1 MNNMTYT
8 TENDFF
14 MDSFNRD
21 SVTCCNA
28 AVFPNTKDISLDIPY
43 DLSPAKVSI
52 NSLSSIEDEVN
63 SIKDRIDEL
72 DKTAREAL
80 KMCLELKKNGIN
92 KQKHKYMT
100 LNMEWEEL

>member
-1 MNNMTYT
+1 MKYT

-21 SVTCCNA
+21 SVSCSNA
-28 AVFPNTKDISLDIPY
+28 AVFPNTKDISLEYAY
-43 DLSPAKVSI
+43 DLSPAKVSV

-63 SIKDRIDEL
+63 NMKDKIKEL
-72 DKTAREAL
+72 DKTAREAF
-80 KMCLELKKNGIN
+80 KMCLELKKNVIN
-92 KQKHKYMT
+92 KQKHKYIT